1 MPDFDE
7 NNDLTETGD
16 QCFVVVVTGNGEAF
30 RYTNSDAPLEDDQG
44 NAYEPVP
51 LKVGELSA
59 DGAMGGGEVDVTL
72 PRYVSLT
79 SRLMPDPTRTV
90 YNVQLRRVLHQDGV
104 ITASRIAFT
113 GVVKTGVGSGD
124 EGELLVLKCSTQMYK
139 LERNAL
145 RRRYQHSCPHVL
157 YGTQCRAAKAISALP
172 ATIEAWFVP
181 SEGQAVLTFSPDSE
195 EEPFSL
201 RGMSIGSPEGR
212 EFFKGL
218 TFTFRGTEY
227 EATKVTDNYAGDGIR
242 FAVQVRTDMRSAL
255 MTAILAASPQ
265 DRICTVYPSCD
276 HTLQVCTKV
285 HRNAPNFGGMPWI
298 PFKNPVGTSFVG

>member
-16 QCFVVVVTGNGEAF
+16 QCFVVLVTGNGEAF
-30 RYTNSDAPLEDDQG
+30 RYTNSDAPITDSEG

-51 LKVGELSA
+51 MEVGELSA

-79 SRLMPDPTRTV
+79 SRFMPDPTRTV

-181 SEGQAVLTFSPDSE
+181 SEGQAVLTFSPDTE
-195 EEPFSL
+195 EDPFSL
-201 RGMSIGSPEGR
+201 RGMSIITPEGR
-212 EFFKGL
+212 EFLKGL
-218 TFTFRGTEY
+218 TFSFRGTEY
-227 EATKVTDNYAGDGIR
+227 EATKVTYKFGGGGLR
-242 FAVQVRTDMRSAL
+242 FAVQVRTDARSAL
-255 MTAILAASPQ
+255 VTAILGAAPQ
-265 DRICTVYPSCD
+265 DRVCTVYPSCD
-276 HTLQVCTKV
+276 HTLDVCTKV